1 MSLLSPPSTNSTPL
15 SHYHSLTPSPAILTT
30 PLGTPSPASSSSV
43 SISLTAEDEENVT
56 ITASRSLVPKPNGRR
71 KSQEDI
77 RLLAILTHI
86 TELSYSISDIQTRIF
101 EIQELRHKPQTDGG
115 VDATVTAEIDNALMS
130 MTDRLEAID
139 RGLKTVNE
147 SVAPF
152 QPAEGGPLE
161 GSSELTVVLRKH
173 AALLQEWDAVQ
184 QETEELQQEL
194 KEDKWITVFRTV
206 TEQADG
212 MMASLEKAV
221 NKCQDFIRQVY
232 KRGGESASRLSC
244 SSLRSEK
251 SPVSLETFNTL
262 LSSFNAKKEHYVPA
276 TTKVLAIM
284 DNGVRN
290 RVTKNGEAL
299 RRHTEAAKRWRL
311 LQERMDRTERE
322 MDNVRKILVS
332 ADQALSEAGSSSGN
346 TANGYLATPPS
357 GSLKGSRASSRTSK
371 GTTERSSL
379 SRSMSPLKKLAK
391 RLTGSVK
398 SPATPPDSLPVSRV
412 SSQSLQSQTSLE
424 PPPKIIRRQRSSLF
438 TFGSKGAPL
447 TPDTRG
453 HKYSQSL
460 TPESSPASKRP
471 DPVDV
476 HVTTKHKSA
485 RQPWNASTKVESEAL
500 AVVKPAPPS
509 KRPTAKSV
517 ISSDRPPLAPC
528 TPSHRSLSRSSNS
541 NASSR
546 PWSPVTSS
554 ISTAPSSNPSIP
566 PLPVPYRPPSRA
578 QTPGLGTT
586 PRPRPRTPSG
596 IPVPAPSQHGRSVSA
611 RQPGADDDTDD
622 VELTLMQ
629 RAFSPTLTHST
640 SSPGARS
647 ALRSGT
653 PSGSRLP
660 PPRPPS
666 RSRIPLPSVH
676 VSSESRPSS
685 TLSFYR
691 PESPLDTSRI
701 TKLSFRA
708 QTPESTLKTRAQQVP
723 VFMGARSTA
732 RPSLPGYKVPPSSY
746 RDTSATRTP
755 SRPGSRAGAHTPNLD
770 SHQPYVP
777 SNPKDPLDAE
787 VAAIVNSIPHGLLI
801 ERVDPP
807 LKSIPK
813 EGEEIRASYAF
824 SNSLAR
830 KVVTCRLTTL
840 TRSGG
845 RTGGETTTKKVMCRV
860 GGGWQDL
867 QLYMLNRQAGL

>member
-1 MSLLSPPSTNSTPL
+1 MSLLSPPSANSTPL
-15 SHYHSLTPSPAILTT
+15 SQYHSLNASPAARTSSLGAPSPV
-30 PLGTPSPASSSSV
+30 SSV
-43 SISLTAEDEENVT
+43 SSISSTTDDEENVT
-56 ITASRSLVPKPNGRR
+56 ITASRPLFAKRNGKR

-115 VDATVTAEIDNALMS
+115 VDSVTTAEIDSALMT

-139 RGLKTVNE
+139 RGLKTVNDLM
-147 SVAPF
+147 APF
-152 QPAEGGPLE
+152 RPEKDKSLDE
-161 GSSELTVVLRKH
+161 TSERAIVLRKH
-173 AALLQEWDAVQ
+173 AALLRDWDMVQ

-221 NKCQDFIRQVY
+221 NKCQDFIRQAY
-232 KRGGESASRLSC
+232 KRNGEGSSRMST
-244 SSLRSEK
+244 SSFRSEK
-251 SPVSLETFNTL
+251 SPVTLETFNSL
-262 LSSFNAKKEHYVPA
+262 LGSFNAKKEHYVPA
-276 TTKVLAIM
+276 TAKVLAIM

-299 RRHTEAAKRWRL
+299 RRHAEAAKRWRL

-322 MDNVRKILVS
+322 MDNVRRMLVS
-332 ADQALSEAGSSSGN
+332 ADQAPSEAGSSSTH

-357 GSLKGSRASSRTSK
+357 GSLKGSRASSRSSK
-371 GTTERSSL
+371 VTTTSSL
-379 SRSMSPLKKLAK
+379 SRSMSPLKKFAK
-391 RLTGSVK
+391 KLTGSVK
-398 SPATPPDSLPVSRV
+398 SPVTPPDSLPVSRA
-412 SSQSLQSQTSLE
+412 SSQSQQSQALSE
-424 PPPKIIRRQRSSLF
+424 PPNKTIRRQRSSLF
-438 TFGSKGAPL
+438 AFGSKGTPL
-447 TPDTRG
+447 TPETKG

-460 TPESSPASKRP
+460 TPESSPISKQS
-471 DPVDV
+471 DAN
-476 HVTTKHKSA
+476 TTIKQKLTK
-485 RQPWNASTKVESEAL
+485 QPWNPSTRVQADI
-500 AVVKPAPPS
+500 AATVKPTPS
-509 KRPTAKSV
+509 KRSLGRSPESA
-517 ISSDRPPLAPC
+517 PLAPW

-566 PLPVPYRPPSRA
+566 PLPIPRRPPSRA

-586 PRPRPRTPSG
+586 PRPRPRTPSC
-596 IPVPAPSQHGRSVSA
+596 IPVPAPNMHWRSVSA
-611 RQPGADDDTDD
+611 RQPGSNDDPDEG
-622 VELTLMQ
+622 ELSLMQ

-640 SSPGARS
+640 SSPGS
-647 ALRSGT
+647 LRPRT
-653 PSGSRLP
+653 PSSARVHP
-660 PPRPPS
+660 ARPPS
-666 RSRIPLPSVH
+666 RSKIPLPSVH

-685 TLSFYR
+685 TMSFYR
-691 PESPLDTSRI
+691 PESPLDAGRTIGS
-701 TKLSFRA
+701 LSLLRA
-708 QTPESTLKTRAQQVP
+708 QTPESALKARAQQVP
-723 VFMGARSTA
+723 IYTGVRSTA
-732 RPSLPGYKVPPSSY
+732 RSSLPGGRVPPSSY
-746 RDTSATRTP
+746 RDASTTRTP
-755 SRPGSRAGAHTPNLD
+755 SRPSSRAGANTPSLD
-770 SHQPYVP
+770 SNHPMNVYVP
-777 SNPKDPLDAE
+777 CNPKDPLDAE

-845 RTGGETTTKKVMCRV
+845 RANGETTTKKVMCRV

-867 QLYMLNRQAGL
+867 HLYMLNRQAGM